1 MFCSFFFLL
10 FLEFD
15 FDNIPPISFGQPLIE
30 MNNRMK
36 LPVTLTFVI
45 LLYCYINLHIEQS
58 LTEEEA
64 ELVIS
69 SNGSH
74 ESRMH
79 GFF

>member
-1 MFCSFFFLL
+1 
-10 FLEFD
+10 
-15 FDNIPPISFGQPLIE
+15 

-36 LPVTLTFVI
+36 LPLTLTFVI
-45 LLYCYINLHIEQS
+45 LLYCYINLHMEQS

-64 ELVIS
+64 GLVLRG
-69 SNGSH
+69 NGSS